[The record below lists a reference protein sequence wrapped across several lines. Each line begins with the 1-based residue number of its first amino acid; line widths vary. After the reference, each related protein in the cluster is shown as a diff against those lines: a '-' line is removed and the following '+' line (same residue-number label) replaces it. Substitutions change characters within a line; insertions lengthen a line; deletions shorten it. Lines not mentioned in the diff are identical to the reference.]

1 MTKHCVS
8 VPEELAGERLDK
20 VLTALLSDYSRS
32 VIKHCIDTG
41 KVLLNGK
48 GAKPKTLVN
57 MGDYVEIV
65 VQTVP
70 SRALEPQ
77 MVQFDVFHDD
87 RYLIVI
93 NKPAGVVVH
102 PGAGNPD
109 RTLVNGLVQRF
120 PELSHLPRAGLIHR
134 IDKDTSG
141 LLVVAKD
148 TTTFHRLSKLMVNK
162 KIKRE
167 YEAVSQGVLISGGTI
182 DANITRDH
190 INRTKMRAA
199 EVGRKAVTHFRVVER
214 FRGHTLLNL
223 ELETGRTHQIRVHLA
238 SLGHPLVGDKK
249 YGGRP
254 KPLKKMEQ
262 NGQTILT
269 GFHRQALHAKSV
281 SFTHPTSGRHLKID
295 SPRPPDLAELI
306 AALTKDKEIHA
317 R

>member
-8 VPEELAGERLDK
+8 VPKELAGERLDK
-20 VLTALLSDYSRS
+20 VLTALLTDYSRS
-32 VIKHCIDTG
+32 LIKNCIDSG
-41 KVLLNGK
+41 KVLLNGRM
-48 GAKPKTLVN
+48 AKPKTLVN
-57 MGDYVEIV
+57 MGDTVEIV
-65 VQTVP
+65 IDLVP
-70 SRALEPQ
+70 TRILEPQ
-77 MVQFDVFHDD
+77 IVEFDVFHDD

-93 NKPAGVVVH
+93 DKPPGVVVH

-109 RTLVNGLVQRF
+109 RTLVNGLIERF
-120 PELSHLPRAGLIHR
+120 PELSQLPRAGLIHR

-148 TTTFHRLSKLMVNK
+148 TTTFHRLSKLMASK

-167 YEAVSQGVLISGGTI
+167 YEAVSHGVLVSGGTI
-182 DANITRDH
+182 NTNIARDH

-199 EVGRKAVTHFRVVER
+199 EVGRKAITHFRVAER

-254 KPLKKMEQ
+254 KPLKNMEL
-262 NGQTILT
+262 NSQTTLT
-269 GFHRQALHAKSV
+269 KFGRQALHAKSV
-281 SFTHPTSGRHLKID
+281 SFTHPTSGKQLKID

-317 R
+317 S